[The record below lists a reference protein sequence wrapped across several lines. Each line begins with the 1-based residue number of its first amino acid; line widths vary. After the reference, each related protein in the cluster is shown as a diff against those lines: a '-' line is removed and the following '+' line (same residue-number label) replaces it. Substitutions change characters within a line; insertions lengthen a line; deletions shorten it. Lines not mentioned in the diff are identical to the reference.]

1 MSYSKETSVVRWLAE
16 LRENR
21 DIAVLVVTML
31 LLLAALGFILVAD
44 EVGEG
49 DTQRFDDWAVRALR
63 SPSDPANP
71 LGPPWLEE
79 MARDMT
85 ALGGVLTLTLV
96 TLVVAGYLWLN
107 GQRRAMVFLLAATA
121 GALVFSLALK
131 GFFDRPRPQLVPHL
145 SNVATTSF
153 PSGHSMLSAAV
164 YLTLGTLLA
173 RLVKPRRLKLYFIG
187 VAMTLTFL
195 VGLSRVYMGVHY
207 PTDVL
212 AGWMA
217 GLGWAMLCW
226 LLARHFGKTSTRR
239 AEQL

>member
-1 MSYSKETSVVRWLAE
+1 VRRWLTE

-21 DIAVLVVTML
+21 DIA
-31 LLLAALGFILVAD
+31 LLAVAMLVLLAVLGFIVVAD

-49 DTQRFDDWAVRALR
+49 DTQRFDDWAIRALR
-63 SPSDPANP
+63 TPGDPANS

-96 TLVVAGYLWLN
+96 TAMVAGYLWLSR
-107 GQRRAMVFLLAATA
+107 QRRTMVFVLVAVA
-121 GALVFSLALK
+121 GALLLSLCLK

-145 SNVATTSF
+145 SNIATTSF
-153 PSGHSMLSAAV
+153 PSGHSMLSSAI
-164 YLTLGTLLA
+164 YLTLATLLA
-173 RLVKPRRLKLYFIG
+173 RLVDSKRIKTYFIC
-187 VAMTLTFL
+187 VAMLLTVL

-217 GLGWAMLCW
+217 GVGWAMLCW
-226 LLARHFGKTSTRR
+226 LGARYATGAGARR
-239 AEQL
+239 TEQS

>member
-1 MSYSKETSVVRWLAE
+1 MMSYSKETSVVRWLAE

-21 DIAVLVVTML
+21 DIAVLAVTML
-31 LLLAALGFILVAD
+31 LLLAAMGFILVAD

-63 SPSDPANP
+63 TPGDPADP
-71 LGPPWLEE
+71 IGPPWLEE

-85 ALGGVLTLTLV
+85 ALGGVLTLTMV
-96 TLVVAGYLWLN
+96 TLMVAGYLWLSR
-107 GQRRAMVFLLAATA
+107 QRRAMVFVLAATA
-121 GALVFSLALK
+121 GALVLSLALK
-131 GFFDRPRPQLVPHL
+131 GVFDRPRPDLVPHL

-153 PSGHSMLSAAV
+153 PSGHSMLSASI

-173 RLVKPRRLKLYFIG
+173 RLVKRKRLKMYFIG
-187 VAMTLTFL
+187 VAMLLTFL
-195 VGLSRVYMGVHY
+195 VGVSRVYMGVHY

-217 GLGWAMLCW
+217 GVGWAMLCW
-226 LLARHFGKTSTRR
+226 LLARYAVGRGTRR
-239 AEQL
+239 AE